1 MTGQD
6 ERNIERLLG
15 NLEADTR
22 NIKEMLA
29 ANSTRLGR
37 VEFRIAEVE
46 GILQSAK
53 GSWKLMLGIASVVAS
68 AVAGAVWFF
77 QNFSM
82 R

>member
-1 MTGQD
+1 MTGNNEQ
-6 ERNIERLLG
+6 NIERLLG
-15 NLEADTR
+15 SLEADIR
-22 NIKEMLA
+22 NIKEMLSS
-29 ANSTRLGR
+29 NSTRLGR
-37 VEFRIAEVE
+37 VESQIAEVE

-77 QNFSM
+77 QNFTM